1 MTMKMI
7 SDKDRQQAET
17 TGLVTARDLRRV
29 FWRSFQMEFSWNYE
43 RQMNLAFVYTLIPV
57 LKKLYSRKEES
68 CRSAKT
74 PSGFL

>member
-29 FWRSFQMEFSWNYE
+29 FWRSFQMGGHSRWSFPGT
-43 RQMNLAFVYTLIPV
+43 MND
-57 LKKLYSRKEES
+57 K
-68 CRSAKT
+68 
-74 PSGFL
+74 

>member
-29 FWRSFQMEFSWNYE
+29 SGGHSRWSFLE
-43 RQMNLAFVYTLIPV
+43 L
-57 LKKLYSRKEES
+57 
-68 CRSAKT
+68 
-74 PSGFL
+74 

>member
-29 FWRSFQMEFSWNYE
+29 FTAFQMEF
-43 RQMNLAFVYTLIPV
+43 RGTMNDFKMNTAFVYT
-57 LKKLYSRKEES
+57 
-68 CRSAKT
+68 RS
-74 PSGFL
+74 FRY